1 VETKAHKTLQQIVSS
16 GQETVTS
23 LARKVG
29 VSQPSASAWMLKR
42 SRPEP
47 HHRTVIRMLFGIP
60 ESDWLTDDECAVIHR
75 AEQAIAESTQAA

>member
-1 VETKAHKTLQQIVSS
+1 METQAHKKLQKIIND

-29 VSQPSASAWMLKR
+29 VSQPSASAWLLKR

-47 HHRTVIRMLFGIP
+47 HYRTVIRMLFGIP
-60 ESDWLTDDECAVIHR
+60 ENEWLTEEESAVIHR
-75 AEQAIAESTQAA
+75 AEQAISAIEAA